1 MQHVCHFSIT
11 YKNMSRSLAM
21 ISLLLTYLQRDIQRE
36 ASVRSR
42 RKAPVTWKR
51 LFSQSLSE
59 KGTIQ
64 EVPRDMKAGPP
75 FNQRRNIAWPF
86 SSGSSECGLIFLQQS
101 GLTQFSPYL
110 HTKSSPCLEICQTT
124 SGCAS
129 QGCRT
134 RLLQQPLPVFH
145 MCPRLPVL
153 ATLPLPNRF

>member
-59 KGTIQ
+59 KGTI
-64 EVPRDMKAGPP
+64 
-75 FNQRRNIAWPF
+75 
-86 SSGSSECGLIFLQQS
+86 
-101 GLTQFSPYL
+101 
-110 HTKSSPCLEICQTT
+110 
-124 SGCAS
+124 
-129 QGCRT
+129 
-134 RLLQQPLPVFH
+134 
-145 MCPRLPVL
+145 
-153 ATLPLPNRF
+153 